1 MGCSREARLYLVKK
15 YVMEKV
21 KVRLIEQLSVVV
33 AQVEKLVTAESFQS
47 GEDFDLTKEE
57 TEKLLTVVA
66 EYRQIALSDKNI
78 LSGLSAL
85 KGSLQQ
91 MQQKVAAE
99 PVSEFISEPVVE
111 PVIEQPS
118 DITAHEHPV
127 MDFTEVAESVEN
139 NFPETFAASTMEQE
153 PNAFNESIVSE
164 AVVTEAI
171 ITEPIAQTEPD
182 PAAQTITSAFQ
193 PLDRLRSLSE
203 DKKSESSTLH
213 AIVSKLRSVPSMPE
227 IQLDQPIDL
236 RTSIGINEKFLFVND
251 LFKGSIRDC
260 NEAMSLLNDFDGF
273 DAAMEKVHEYKEKYA
288 WDEDSLAYMTFIEVL
303 NQRFCQLVLA

>member
-1 MGCSREARLYLVKK
+1 
-15 YVMEKV
+15 MEKV
-21 KVRLIEQLSVVV
+21 KISLIEQLSVVV

-99 PVSEFISEPVVE
+99 PVVSEFIVEPASEPVV
-111 PVIEQPS
+111 EQPS
-118 DITAHEHPV
+118 DITEHEHSV
-127 MDFTEVAESVEN
+127 VDFTETFASVEEPVLSEAIVTELAATKEVIAEPAVMESAVMEPVAE
-139 NFPETFAASTMEQE
+139 
-153 PNAFNESIVSE
+153 
-164 AVVTEAI
+164 
-171 ITEPIAQTEPD
+171 
-182 PAAQTITSAFQ
+182 AQTITSAFQ

-203 DKKSESSTLH
+203 DKKSESSSTLH

-227 IQLDQPIDL
+227 IQLDQPVDL

-260 NEAMSLLNDFDGF
+260 NEAMSLLNELDGF

-288 WDEDSLAYMTFIEVL
+288 WEEDSLAYLTFVEVL